1 MTEPGEKTG
10 EERGVDAVDRALA
23 LLECFGEEDAALS
36 LAELSR
42 RSGLYKSTIL
52 RLAVSLD
59 RFGYMTRREDGRFRL
74 GPTLWR
80 LGSHYR
86 RQFDLGEL
94 IRPELRALV
103 EATGESA
110 SYYVREGNFRVCL
123 YRLNSPRPVRHHLVE
138 GQRFDLKAGASAKVL
153 VAFSSAPLPQRG
165 RLGEAATATRAAG
178 HAISLGERDPDVA
191 SCSVPLLD
199 TGGHLHG
206 ALTVSGLVT
215 RFTEERRRQAIDHLK
230 SSAKRLSAALT
241 TFP

>member
-1 MTEPGEKTG
+1 MKEPLETASD
-10 EERGVDAVDRALA
+10 ERGVDAVERALL
-23 LLECFGEEDAALS
+23 LLECFNEDDAALS

-94 IRPELRALV
+94 IRPELRTLV
-103 EATGESA
+103 EETGESA
-110 SYYVREGNFRVCL
+110 SYYVREGNYRVCL
-123 YRLNSPRPVRHHLVE
+123 YRLNSPKAVRHHLVE
-138 GQRFDLKAGASAKVL
+138 GQRFDLKGGASAKVL
-153 VAFSSAPLPQRG
+153 LAYSHSTPRQS
-165 RLGEAATATRAAG
+165 EAAAQRAKIRTAG
-178 HAISLGERDPDVA
+178 YAISLGERDPDVA
-191 SCSVPLLD
+191 SVSVPLMDSSGELR
-199 TGGHLHG
+199 G
-206 ALTVSGLVT
+206 ALTVSGLIT
-215 RFTEERRRQAIDHLK
+215 RFAGDERQHAIEILK
-230 SSAKRLSAALT
+230 SSAKRLSVVLT